1 MESEFPV
8 IQKNW
13 RSFRMAAW
21 LGWKIESNWTDPFLF
36 AIYSIVKPLAA
47 AMILVVMYGV
57 ITNNQFGSP
66 VFAYLFI
73 GNAFY
78 QYVANVMVG
87 VSWAIVDDRE
97 HYRTLKYLYV
107 SPISI
112 PFYLMGRGVARV
124 LITTFS
130 VFIIM
135 VVGVAFLHIPFYPAQ
150 INWPLFVLS
159 LVIGIIM
166 LAMLGLLLAGVTL
179 RMAQYSF
186 NIGDS
191 VAGALYLFS
200 GAIFPLEVLPAFLR
214 PLGYIMPISYWLE
227 LIRRSL
233 VGGVAESFPTFA
245 AISDVNLLLIL
256 IGLSL
261 LFGVVSVWA
270 WKKFD
275 WEARERG
282 LLDQT
287 NNY

>member
-1 MESEFPV
+1 
-8 IQKNW
+8 
-13 RSFRMAAW
+13 MATW

-36 AIYSIVKPLAA
+36 AVYSIVKPLAA

-57 ITNNQFGSP
+57 ISQGQFGSP

-78 QYVANVMVG
+78 QYVGMVMVG

-112 PFYLMGRGVARV
+112 PFYLLGRGVSRII
-124 LITTFS
+124 ITTFS

-135 VVGVAFLHIPFYPAQ
+135 LVGVLFLKIPFDPAK
-150 INWPLFVLS
+150 IDWVLLIIS
-159 LVIGIIM
+159 VIIGIIM
-166 LAMLGLLLAGVTL
+166 LAMLGLLLAGATL

-200 GAIFPLEVLPAFLR
+200 GAIFPLQVLPAFLR
-214 PLGYIMPISYWLE
+214 PIGYIMPISYWLE
-227 LIRRSL
+227 LIRRAL
-233 VGGVAESFPTFA
+233 VGSVAEAFPTFTNFSN
-245 AISDVNLLLIL
+245 SDLMLIL
-256 IGLSL
+256 IGLTIF
-261 LFGVVSVWA
+261 FGFVSVWA

-275 WEARERG
+275 WQARERG
-282 LLDQT
+282 LIDQT

>member
-1 MESEFPV
+1 MEAKGKLTTIP
-8 IQKNW
+8 W
-13 RSFRMAAW
+13 RSFKIATW

-36 AIYSIVKPLAA
+36 AIYSVVKPLAA
-47 AMILVVMYGV
+47 AMILVVMYG
-57 ITNNQFGSP
+57 IISKNQFESP
-66 VFAYLFI
+66 VFVYLFI

-78 QYVANVMVG
+78 QYVGMVMVG

-112 PFYLMGRGVARV
+112 PFYLLGRGVARIV
-124 LITTFS
+124 ITTFS

-135 VVGVAFLHIPFYPAQ
+135 SVGIVFLQIPFIPAQ
-150 INWPLFVLS
+150 INWPLFIVS
-159 LVIGIIM
+159 LIIGIIM

-186 NIGDS
+186 NIGDT

-214 PLGYIMPISYWLE
+214 PIGYIMPISYWLE

-233 VGGVAESFPTFA
+233 VGEVAQAFPTF
-245 AISDVNLLLIL
+245 SQLTNMDLMLIL
-256 IGLSL
+256 IGLTI
-261 LFGVVSVWA
+261 LFGFVSVWA

-275 WEARERG
+275 WQARERG
-282 LLDQT
+282 LIDQT

>member
-1 MESEFPV
+1 MDAKVVRTV
-8 IQKNW
+8 IPW
-13 RSFRMAAW
+13 RSFKIATW

-36 AIYSIVKPLAA
+36 AIYSVVKPLAA
-47 AMILVVMYGV
+47 AMILVVMYG
-57 ITNNQFGSP
+57 IISKNQFESP
-66 VFAYLFI
+66 VFVYLFI

-78 QYVANVMVG
+78 QYVGMVMVG

-112 PFYLMGRGVARV
+112 PYYLLGRGVARIV
-124 LITTFS
+124 ITTFS

-135 VVGVAFLHIPFYPAQ
+135 LVGIIFLHIPFNPAQ
-150 INWPLFVLS
+150 INWPLFLVS
-159 LVIGIIM
+159 LIIGIIM

-186 NIGDS
+186 NIGDT

-214 PLGYIMPISYWLE
+214 PIGYIMPISYWLE

-233 VGGVAESFPTFA
+233 VGEVAQAFPTF
-245 AISDVNLLLIL
+245 SRLTNMDLMLIL
-256 IGLSL
+256 IGLTL
-261 LFGVVSVWA
+261 LFGFVSVWA

-275 WEARERG
+275 WQARERG
-282 LLDQT
+282 LIDQT

>member
-1 MESEFPV
+1 VNSKTPNGSV
-8 IQKNW
+8 AW
-13 RSFRMAAW
+13 RSFRMATW

-36 AIYSIVKPLAA
+36 AVYSIVKPLAA

-57 ITNNQFGSP
+57 ISQGQFGSP

-78 QYVANVMVG
+78 QYVGMVMVG

-112 PFYLMGRGVARV
+112 PFYLLGRGVSRII
-124 LITTFS
+124 ITTFS

-135 VVGVAFLHIPFYPAQ
+135 LVGVIFLKIPFEPAK
-150 INWPLFVLS
+150 IDWVLLIIS
-159 LVIGIIM
+159 VVIGIIM

-200 GAIFPLEVLPAFLR
+200 GAIFPLQVLPAFLR
-214 PLGYIMPISYWLE
+214 PIGYIMPISYWLE
-227 LIRRSL
+227 LIRRAL
-233 VGGVAESFPTFA
+233 VGSVAEAFPTFTNFSN
-245 AISDVNLLLIL
+245 SDLMLIL
-256 IGLSL
+256 IGLTIF
-261 LFGVVSVWA
+261 FGFVSVWA

-275 WEARERG
+275 WQARERG
-282 LLDQT
+282 LIDQT